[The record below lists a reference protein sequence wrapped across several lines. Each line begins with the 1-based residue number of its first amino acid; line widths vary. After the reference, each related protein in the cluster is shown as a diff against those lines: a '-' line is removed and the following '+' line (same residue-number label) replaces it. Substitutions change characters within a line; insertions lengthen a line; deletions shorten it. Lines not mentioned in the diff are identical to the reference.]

1 MAQQHGGGCVMLV
14 KKTSDDGV
22 EFLGSGFLCHEKG
35 YILTCAHTL
44 NLTDKLGVLPGQ
56 NVEDFNQMT
65 LDRVNVFDAQVAQ
78 FDSENDVALIKLN
91 NPPPITV
98 PNGLI
103 GNEQGV
109 KVGSSVGYLGYP
121 FGQSGLH
128 TLKVSQTIIS
138 SKVISDGT
146 KQFQLDAMIHEGNS
160 GGPLI
165 DLSSNK
171 VIGIISGRFSP
182 TGNGGTVRIGNHA
195 LGTDSTISFATII
208 TYGIE
213 LMKSE
218 GLHV

>member
-1 MAQQHGGGCVMLV
+1 M
-14 KKTSDDGV
+14 
-22 EFLGSGFLCHEKG
+22 
-35 YILTCAHTL
+35 
-44 NLTDKLGVLPGQ
+44 
-56 NVEDFNQMT
+56 
-65 LDRVNVFDAQVAQ
+65 
-78 FDSENDVALIKLN
+78 
-91 NPPPITV
+91 
-98 PNGLI
+98 
-103 GNEQGV
+103 